1 MAKLRNNKDIC
12 LFCFGDLDENRIC
25 KACGKRADDKP
36 NLPHQIPKRSM
47 LNKRYLM
54 GKVIGEG
61 GFGITYFAWDTQ
73 KCVKVAIK
81 EYYPSGY
88 VSRDPRS
95 NKVIINSK
103 LNHAASNRG
112 LKRFIEEA
120 QNLSKIR
127 NLSGIVSVLDFF
139 ALNDTAYIVMEYL
152 DGISLKKYIHRKGK
166 LTATNALTILKPVI
180 YSLEAVHDQGLIHRD
195 ISPDNI
201 LLTRDGEVKLIDFG
215 ASKHANPDGQSV
227 SIVLKQGFAPEEQ
240 YRLHGEQGPWTDI
253 YAMAVTI
260 YFCITGQLPPESI
273 QRMYEDTMLPPSAL
287 GAKIGPETEKAL
299 LKALAVF
306 GKDRYRDIPS
316 FAHALYSSL
325 SFETEEEPQAK
336 RETETAYAHEESVP
350 ETPKQTEVEREEVK
364 PDNLYE
370 DEKIDELTAK
380 NEDDER
386 YFPQEE
392 TTILSPIV
400 DEEVTEHSVFDEK
413 TETPLSS
420 SPKET
425 ESDEKLL
432 LGITKAEEQL
442 LAHTDEDDEDE
453 DFDIPEPFARLGK
466 TEELFFEE
474 VEKAVPT
481 NIGTLKK
488 EVPSEFPRRK
498 TVINRKFTAE
508 ALRIK
513 LLGNGKAKE
522 QKIVF
527 DDGEN
532 KNERTVKSYRKF
544 NDFASSLH
552 SKLL

>member
-1 MAKLRNNKDIC
+1 MAKIRNNKDIC
-12 LFCFGDLDENRIC
+12 LFCFGDLDQNRVC
-25 KACGKRADDKP
+25 RDCGKRADDKP
-36 NLPHQIPKRSM
+36 NLPHQIAKRSM

-61 GFGITYFAWDTQ
+61 GFGITYSAWDSQ
-73 KCVKVAIK
+73 KQIKVAIK

-166 LTATNALTILKPVI
+166 LTALNALTILKPVI
-180 YSLEAVHDQGLIHRD
+180 YSLEAVHEQGLIHRD

-287 GAKIGPETEKAL
+287 GADILEETEKAL
-299 LKALAVF
+299 LKALSVF
-306 GKDRYRDIPS
+306 AKDRYRDIPS
-316 FAHALYSSL
+316 FARALYSSL
-325 SFETEEEPQAK
+325 AGETVAPIIEKSIEEPTILPTSNEERAEQIPTPLQSPAVEQLVDNQDGSSAIKEIAEPSEREFSDIATTDGEQNRLEEEILVAK
-336 RETETAYAHEESVP
+336 QSLSVP
-350 ETPKQTEVEREEVK
+350 AVEENEG
-364 PDNLYE
+364 D
-370 DEKIDELTAK
+370 
-380 NEDDER
+380 EDDDFIPPVR
-386 YFPQEE
+386 
-392 TTILSPIV
+392 
-400 DEEVTEHSVFDEK
+400 
-413 TETPLSS
+413 
-420 SPKET
+420 
-425 ESDEKLL
+425 EKLDE
-432 LGITKAEEQL
+432 AEEQ
-442 LAHTDEDDEDE
+442 
-453 DFDIPEPFARLGK
+453 
-466 TEELFFEE
+466 FFEE

-498 TVINRKFTAE
+498 TTINRKFTAE

-513 LLGNGKAKE
+513 LLGRHNEKE
-522 QKIVF
+522 TKIEVVF
-527 DDGEN
+527 SEESD
-532 KNERTVKSYRKF
+532 ERTVKSTRKF
-544 NDFASSLH
+544 TDFASTLR